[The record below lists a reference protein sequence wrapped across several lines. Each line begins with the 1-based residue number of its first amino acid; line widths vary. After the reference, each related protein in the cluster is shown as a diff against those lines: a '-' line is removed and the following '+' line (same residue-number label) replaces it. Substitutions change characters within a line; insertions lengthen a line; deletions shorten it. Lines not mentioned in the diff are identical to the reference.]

1 MKNEWTKKLE
11 KHEAAE
17 LTRLEKIIVLHLIE
31 ATQNYVWDILWRF
44 KACNL
49 RKNAKERALFA
60 EYERLMK
67 HIKELAE
74 SEA

>member
-1 MKNEWTKKLE
+1 MKDKPKLDIPT
-11 KHEAAE
+11 
-17 LTRLEKIIVLHLIE
+17 L
-31 ATQNYVWDILWRF
+31 NYVWDILWRF

>member
-1 MKNEWTKKLE
+1 MKKITVNFELMKDKPKLDIPT
-11 KHEAAE
+11 
-17 LTRLEKIIVLHLIE
+17 L
-31 ATQNYVWDILWRF
+31 NYVWDMLWRF